1 MLGTNRIRLQT
12 ATEIVV
18 HAHSNA
24 LSDLRVKTVQ
34 LPNIL
39 NTELIWSH
47 NTHYPIYR
55 KYANVRFAPVIFANE
70 QQCY

>member
-24 LSDLRVKTVQ
+24 LSDLRVKIVQ

-39 NTELIWSH
+39 NTELIGAVTRITQYTE
-47 NTHYPIYR
+47 NIQ
-55 KYANVRFAPVIFANE
+55 I
-70 QQCY
+70 